1 MSSCDSPCIHEKS
14 NPIFDILIKTLL
26 EKQCEISPPE
36 KWPKDYGPT
45 AIEKGLKSPIK
56 KLSKILNFIFI
67 FIKQVWRYMTLSL

>member
-1 MSSCDSPCIHEKS
+1 MSSCDSPCSHEKS

-45 AIEKGLKSPIK
+45 AIEKGLKSQIK
-56 KLSKILNFIFI
+56 KNYQTFLILFLFLSNRFGGI
-67 FIKQVWRYMTLSL
+67 